1 LKAPTPAAILFSLVG
16 LVAGPAPADVVIE
29 IDKCR
34 QVAEGRA
41 EIIDFE
47 GKTARG
53 QEVTLKGLLS
63 KPDGPGP
70 FRGLVILPGAR
81 GLVVPLCY
89 ASIVPGFL
97 DRGFVTLM
105 VAPRTARQQDGTRR
119 YQYNFTDLASY
130 GYAAAA
136 ALAARPDVDASRIG
150 VWGHSNGGTAAIDVA
165 TWPAGP
171 ADTFRAVVA
180 AAPTCPSQGKPP
192 AIPLLVMI
200 SDKDPWTSADWCTD
214 YAAKLVGV
222 GTFEFQ
228 LLLGA
233 DHAYWAAPGYE
244 APAAKLAEE
253 RLTAFFAKYL
263 PATR

>member
-1 LKAPTPAAILFSLVG
+1 LKVQTLAAVLFSLVG
-16 LVAGPAPADVVIE
+16 LAAGPAPADVVIE

-41 EIIDFE
+41 EIVDFE

-53 QEVTLKGLLS
+53 QRVTLKGLLS

-89 ASIVPGFL
+89 ASRVPGFV

-130 GYAAAA
+130 GYGAAA

-150 VWGHSNGGTAAIDVA
+150 VWGHSNGGSAAIDVA

-180 AAPTCPSQGKPP
+180 AAPNPR
-192 AIPLLVMI
+192 
-200 SDKDPWTSADWCTD
+200 
-214 YAAKLVGV
+214 Y
-222 GTFEFQ
+222 
-228 LLLGA
+228 LGNI
-233 DHAYWAAPGYE
+233 G
-244 APAAKLAEE
+244 
-253 RLTAFFAKYL
+253 
-263 PATR
+263 